1 MQMKPK
7 ARMTRFRPAPL
18 AIAAVAMALA
28 VPATAQEPQKP
39 ITEQEPDAV
48 DVATT
53 PMTDLNLRKGE
64 IPPVLLAAQAN
75 PYTVENLGRCSQ
87 IAAAVGEFDAVLG
100 DDIDL
105 PQTDEKSVSTGRV
118 AQWVVGSFIPF
129 RGLIRE
135 VSGAN
140 AQQRKVQAA
149 IEAGIARRSFLKGL
163 GQAKGCRYPAR
174 PATPEVVSARMDA
187 IQRELDK
194 KAEKDKA
201 GDEDKGTK

>member
-1 MQMKPK
+1 MYLKRKGPMELLLKP
-7 ARMTRFRPAPL
+7 L
-18 AIAAVAMALA
+18 SAAAAMAMVLA
-28 VPATAQEPQKP
+28 APAAAQEPQKP

-53 PMTDLNLRKGE
+53 PMSDLNLRKGE
-64 IPPVLLAAQAN
+64 IPPILLAAQAN
-75 PYTVENLGRCSQ
+75 PYDLDNLGRCSQ
-87 IAAAVGEFDAVLG
+87 IAATVGELDAVLG

-105 PQTDEKSVSTGRV
+105 PQVDERHISSGRV

-140 AQQRKVQAA
+140 AQERKVQAA

-174 PATPEVVSARMDA
+174 AATAEVISDRMDA
-187 IQRELDK
+187 IRRELDK
-194 KAEKDKA
+194 KAEKEKS
-201 GDEDKGTK
+201 DEDGKSPK